1 VKALILWA
9 EPQSKNL
16 GVRVL
21 AEGSRALLGKA
32 FGDVEVEF
40 QGFGAGDAP
49 VRIGTPRG
57 QLRRLVSRQ
66 NDELVDW
73 VRTFDLVVDTRAGD
87 SFADIYGQR
96 RLFVMTLMAEIVAK
110 AGAPLILGPQTI
122 GPFTTRRG
130 RTMARRSLK
139 AAHVVMARDPE
150 SAGQSD
156 RVGRPVDIT
165 TTDVVFALE
174 PVVPS
179 GHRDVLINPS
189 GLLWGKNE
197 HVNSADY
204 QALIRGVC
212 TALLLQGRRVSLI
225 AHVLE
230 SPLLDNDV
238 PVVQSLGR
246 ELGEQVEVLVP
257 ADLADVRAM
266 LASAEVV
273 VGSRM
278 HACLN
283 ALSVGR
289 PAIPLAYSRKFD
301 PLLRHIGWNN
311 TVDLRTDADP
321 VSAVLRALEAPDL
334 TTRVG
339 AVSDRAQELLAGAG
353 SMLSPVLG

>member
-1 VKALILWA
+1 LKALILWA

-21 AEGSRALLGKA
+21 AEGSQALLERVYPA
-32 FGDVEVEF
+32 VEVSY

-49 VRIGTPRG
+49 VRIGLPRS

-66 NDELVDW
+66 DELVDW

-110 AGAPLILGPQTI
+110 AGVPLVLGPQTI

-130 RTMARRSLK
+130 RGMARRSLT
-139 AAHVVMARDPE
+139 AARLVMARDPE
-150 SAGQSD
+150 SALQAD

-165 TTDVVFALE
+165 TTDVVFALDQ
-174 PVVPS
+174 VVPN
-179 GHRDVLINPS
+179 GRRDVLVNPS
-189 GLLWGKNE
+189 GLLWGENE

-204 QALIRGVC
+204 QALVRGVC
-212 TALLLQGRRVSLI
+212 EALLSQGRRVSLI

-230 SPLLDNDV
+230 SPLRDNDV
-238 PVVQSLGR
+238 PVVRALGR
-246 ELGEQVEVLVP
+246 ELGDQVEVLVP
-257 ADLADVRAM
+257 VDLPDVRSM
-266 LASAEVV
+266 LASADVV
-273 VGSRM
+273 IGSRM

-311 TVDLRTDADP
+311 TVDLRTDPDP
-321 VSAVLRALEAPDL
+321 IAGVLRALDAPDL

-339 AVSDRAQELLAGAG
+339 AVSDRAQELLARAG
-353 SMLSPVLG
+353 SMLSPALG